1 MDDQYTFENKTY
13 RDTYRHTT
21 SHILAQAM
29 KRLYPEVKLAIGPAI
44 EDGFYYDFDSP
55 QPFTPEVL
63 EKLEAEMRKICK
75 EKLRLERFE
84 LPRAEALK
92 FMEERDEPYKVELIN
107 DLPEDAVISFYR
119 QGEFVD
125 LCAGPHLDSTGRV
138 KGNAIKLTSV
148 TGAYWRGDS
157 NRKMLQRIYGTC
169 FPKKEE
175 LDAYLARKKKI
186 LAAVI
191 EEYIRTAEPVGSKAI
206 AASADLGCSS
216 ATIRNELAELVAMGY
231 LEQPHTSAGRVPTPL
246 GYRMYVN
253 ELMEHKDLTAEET
266 QAITQSLTGRHQR
279 GELMTDASRLASQL
293 TNYPAV
299 TLTTSA
305 GVTIRRFDLIYLDAN
320 SFIIVLLLSDDTV
333 KNKLVHLPVSAEQ
346 SMIQK
351 LATVFNAHFTGI
363 HESDITPVLIRSAE
377 RAAQDNLGITAVI
390 AAFAIEVLTG
400 AGAAQTYLVG
410 ESQLLHQPEFR
421 DPDKAHRLMSY
432 LSDGSNLLDIPME
445 QLGGD
450 NEVRVLIGPEN
461 VAEELRDSSV
471 VLATYDAGEN
481 MRGLIGVVGP
491 TRMDYSKVAAKLS
504 FIAAGLSKL
513 LGGGTLPPPG
523 LDNKLIIKGDD
534 TDEHENERPEA
545 DGAGNGSGC

>member
-1 MDDQYTFENKTY
+1 MD
-13 RDTYRHTT
+13 
-21 SHILAQAM
+21 
-29 KRLYPEVKLAIGPAI
+29 
-44 EDGFYYDFDSP
+44 
-55 QPFTPEVL
+55 
-63 EKLEAEMRKICK
+63 
-75 EKLRLERFE
+75 
-84 LPRAEALK
+84 
-92 FMEERDEPYKVELIN
+92 
-107 DLPEDAVISFYR
+107 IS
-119 QGEFVD
+119 
-125 LCAGPHLDSTGRV
+125 S
-138 KGNAIKLTSV
+138 
-148 TGAYWRGDS
+148 
-157 NRKMLQRIYGTC
+157 
-169 FPKKEE
+169 
-175 LDAYLARKKKI
+175 RKKKI

-279 GELMTDASRLASQL
+279 GELMT
-293 TNYPAV
+293 
-299 TLTTSA
+299 LTTSA

-363 HESDITPVLIRSAE
+363 RESDITPVLIRSAE

-445 QLGGD
+445 QLGGN

-545 DGAGNGSGC
+545 DGAGNGSGR